1 MPNFPAVKLTDQVLG
16 LDVQAVPLLADE
28 ILTVTS
34 ILVRANISQAGAREF
49 AAAQSVASA
58 TDRMRLAQLLAKL
71 AR

>member
-34 ILVRANISQAGAREF
+34 VAR
-49 AAAQSVASA
+49 QDQR
-58 TDRMRLAQLLAKL
+58 DRLS
-71 AR
+71 